1 MISTNYPGRE
11 SIVKRAK
18 HRANLIAIMVRQVKI
33 WLDQVRLIDE
43 RAQAGKA
50 RPPRPQLRAN
60 LEEAWSYMSAY

>member
-1 MISTNYPGRE
+1 MISTTYPGRDKIAE
-11 SIVKRAK
+11 RAPQRAK
-18 HRANLIAIMVRQVKI
+18 MTAIMIRQVKI

-50 RPPRPQLRAN
+50 RPQRPQLRAN